1 MPRLLTPAL
10 VALLLGLLAC
20 NLGGGQ
26 LPPSLPPTVPSGPT
40 SAPPIAPPATEQPTV
55 EPTATPVP
63 VEPTPDRVFSLPD
76 PSGLR
81 LAPVV
86 EGLDRPLGLEHAG
99 DRRIFV
105 VEQRGAVWTL
115 EDGRLQET
123 PYLDLR
129 DRVDDSGFEQGL
141 LGLAFHPDFARNGL
155 LFVNY
160 TNSGGNTVVSRLTA
174 SAGAGQV
181 DPATEEVILRIDQP
195 FSNHNG
201 GDLEFG
207 PDGYLYIA
215 AGDGGAA
222 ADPFGNG
229 QRLDTL
235 LGKLLRID
243 VEVGDPYAIPGDNP
257 FAAGGGLP
265 EIWAYGLRNPWR
277 FAFDPLTGDLY
288 IGDVGQN
295 AWEEVDF
302 LPAGFNGLRNFGWN
316 VREGT
321 HTFAGPATP
330 DMIDPVAEY
339 ANGAGGTCS
348 VTGGV
353 VLRGPSLPDWNGVY
367 LFADYC
373 SGQVWEL
380 VRDEAGIWTNR
391 LLFNTDL
398 NITAF
403 GTDAQGEVYLVHQGG
418 AVYRLERSQ

>member
-1 MPRLLTPAL
+1 
-10 VALLLGLLAC
+10 
-20 NLGGGQ
+20 
-26 LPPSLPPTVPSGPT
+26 
-40 SAPPIAPPATEQPTV
+40 
-55 EPTATPVP
+55 
-63 VEPTPDRVFSLPD
+63 
-76 PSGLR
+76 
-81 LAPVV
+81 
-86 EGLDRPLGLEHAG
+86 
-99 DRRIFV
+99 V
-105 VEQRGAVWTL
+105 VEQRGAVWTF
-115 EDGRLQET
+115 EDGQLQET

-160 TNSGGNTVVSRLTA
+160 TNAGGNTVVSRLTA

-181 DPATEEVILRIDQP
+181 DPGTEEVILRIDQP

-201 GDLEFG
+201 GDLVFG
-207 PDGYLYIA
+207 PDGYLYIST
-215 AGDGGAA
+215 GDGGAA

-257 FAAGGGLP
+257 FATGGGLP

-277 FAFDPLTGDLY
+277 FAFDPLTDDLY

-302 LPAGFNGLRNFGWN
+302 LPADFSGPRNFGWN

-321 HTFAGPATP
+321 HTFAGPAAP

-348 VTGGV
+348 VTGGA
-353 VLRGPSLPDWNGVY
+353 VLRSPSLPDWNGVY

-373 SGQVWEL
+373 SGQVWGL
-380 VRDEAGIWTNR
+380 VRDEAGTWTNR
-391 LLFNTDL
+391 LLFDTEL

-418 AVYRLERSQ
+418 AVFRLERSQ

>member
-1 MPRLLTPAL
+1 

-215 AGDGGAA
+215 RPPIHSATASAWIPCWASCCASTSRSAIRMPSRATTLSPPEAACRRSGPTACAIRGA
-222 ADPFGNG
+222 
-229 QRLDTL
+229 
-235 LGKLLRID
+235 
-243 VEVGDPYAIPGDNP
+243 
-257 FAAGGGLP
+257 LP
-265 EIWAYGLRNPWR
+265 S
-277 FAFDPLTGDLY
+277 
-288 IGDVGQN
+288 
-295 AWEEVDF
+295 
-302 LPAGFNGLRNFGWN
+302 
-316 VREGT
+316 T
-321 HTFAGPATP
+321 H
-330 DMIDPVAEY
+330 
-339 ANGAGGTCS
+339 
-348 VTGGV
+348 
-353 VLRGPSLPDWNGVY
+353 
-367 LFADYC
+367 
-373 SGQVWEL
+373 
-380 VRDEAGIWTNR
+380 
-391 LLFNTDL
+391 
-398 NITAF
+398 
-403 GTDAQGEVYLVHQGG
+403 
-418 AVYRLERSQ
+418 

>member
-1 MPRLLTPAL
+1 M
-10 VALLLGLLAC
+10 
-20 NLGGGQ
+20 
-26 LPPSLPPTVPSGPT
+26 
-40 SAPPIAPPATEQPTV
+40 
-55 EPTATPVP
+55 
-63 VEPTPDRVFSLPD
+63 
-76 PSGLR
+76 
-81 LAPVV
+81 V

-99 DRRIFV
+99 DRRLFV

-174 SAGAGQV
+174 PAGAGQV

-302 LPAGFNGLRNFGWN
+302 LPAGFNGPRNFGWN

-321 HTFAGPATP
+321 HTFTGPAAP

-339 ANGAGGTCS
+339 ANRAGGTCS

-353 VLRGPSLPDWNGVY
+353 VLRNPSLPDWNGVY

-373 SGQVWEL
+373 SGQVWGL
-380 VRDEAGIWTNR
+380 VRDEAGVWTNR
-391 LLFNTDL
+391 LLFDTDL

-403 GTDAQGEVYLVHQGG
+403 GTDAEGEVYLVHQGG
-418 AVYRLERSQ
+418 AIFRLERSQ

>member
-1 MPRLLTPAL
+1 

-243 VEVGDPYAIPGDNP
+243 VEVGDPYAVPGDNP

-302 LPAGFNGLRNFGWN
+302 LPAGFNGPRNFGWN

-321 HTFAGPATP
+321 HTFTGPAAP

-353 VLRGPSLPDWNGVY
+353 VLRNPSLPDWNGVY

-373 SGQVWEL
+373 SGQVWGL
-380 VRDEAGIWTNR
+380 VRDEAGVWTDR
-391 LLFNTDL
+391 LLFDTDL